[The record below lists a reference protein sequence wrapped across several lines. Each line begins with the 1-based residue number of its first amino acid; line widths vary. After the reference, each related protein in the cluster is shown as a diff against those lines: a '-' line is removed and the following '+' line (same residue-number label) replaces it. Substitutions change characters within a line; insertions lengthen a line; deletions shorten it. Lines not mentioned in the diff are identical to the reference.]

1 MLTTL
6 GKTQNYSKDLEK
18 QLMQLSEEQIDPEEF
33 EEILI
38 ELESHKK
45 ALKGLTNQY
54 NAMENLKDELQVRYN
69 KLKASCPEE

>member
-1 MLTTL
+1 
-6 GKTQNYSKDLEK
+6 
-18 QLMQLSEEQIDPEEF
+18 MQLSEEQIDPEEF

-54 NAMENLKDELQVRYN
+54 NAMEHLKDDLQLRYN
-69 KLKASCPEE
+69 QLQASCPEE